1 MSRKN
6 IFYWTIIG
14 RGRNRKQLTIYLDGS
29 VKIDENFLNK
39 TIQLKGQMSD
49 SEKPKVIDFLLEH
62 GHLTKENVEQIFSQY
77 H

>member
-6 IFYWTIIG
+6 IFYWTIIAKG
-14 RGRNRKQLTIYLDGS
+14 KDRKQLTIYSDGS
-29 VKIDENFLNK
+29 VKIDEIFLSK
-39 TIQLKGQMSD
+39 TIQLKGKMSD

-62 GHLTKENVEQIFSQY
+62 DYLTKEEVKQIFSQY